1 MAVNSDNSFR
11 SLNNL
16 RTNKNVVVLPADK
29 ESWTVI
35 LSRDDYINKVNIMI
49 NEGRGNILRQVVQHT
64 DLKWFQDFLCINFKD
79 QIYYDN
85 MCLVSNQPA
94 LYFITGK
101 THKSKAIEKI
111 SVDQLKLCPII
122 DQAGP
127 YIYYTS

>member
-1 MAVNSDNSFR
+1 
-11 SLNNL
+11 
-16 RTNKNVVVLPADK
+16 
-29 ESWTVI
+29 
-35 LSRDDYINKVNIMI
+35 MI
-49 NEGRGNILRQVVQHT
+49 NEGKAKGKSIEASGTTHV

-85 MCLVSNQPA
+85 MCLVANQPA
-94 LYFITGK
+94 LYFITAK

-127 YIYYTS
+127 YICNTS